1 MRFRRQPD
9 EAARRDACDTAA
21 GLTTTTKELVIMANT
36 QATILQAN
44 EVQALAERLRARGE
58 SRLLASDDNK
68 HLSAD
73 LRLAAKVIAALTAD
87 RPDGFVVTIDGEMG
101 RVWR

>member
-1 MRFRRQPD
+1 
-9 EAARRDACDTAA
+9 
-21 GLTTTTKELVIMANT
+21 MAKT
-36 QATILQAN
+36 QATILRAN

-73 LRLAAKVIAALTAD
+73 LPLAAKVIVALAAEL
-87 RPDGFVVTIDGEMG
+87 PYGFVVTIEDGEIG
-101 RVWR
+101 RRWR

>member
-1 MRFRRQPD
+1 
-9 EAARRDACDTAA
+9 
-21 GLTTTTKELVIMANT
+21 MAKT
-36 QATILQAN
+36 QATILRAN

-73 LRLAAKVIAALTAD
+73 LRLAAKVIVALAAEL
-87 RPDGFVVTIDGEMG
+87 PGNFVVTIDDGHVG
-101 RVWR
+101 RGWR

>member
-1 MRFRRQPD
+1 MKRPATTLATPQRALPQRR
-9 EAARRDACDTAA
+9 RV
-21 GLTTTTKELVIMANT
+21 LVIMAKT

-73 LRLAAKVIAALTAD
+73 LRLAAKVIAALTANL
-87 RPDGFVVTIDGEMG
+87 PGGFVVTIDGEMG
-101 RVWR
+101 RGWR

>member
-1 MRFRRQPD
+1 MKRPATTLATPQRALPQRR
-9 EAARRDACDTAA
+9 
-21 GLTTTTKELVIMANT
+21 KVLVIMAKT
-36 QATILQAN
+36 QPTILQAN

-73 LRLAAKVIAALTAD
+73 LRLAAKVIAALTANL
-87 RPDGFVVTIDGEMG
+87 PGGFVVTIDDG
-101 RVWR
+101 RWAGGGGDRDG

>member
-1 MRFRRQPD
+1 M
-9 EAARRDACDTAA
+9 AK
-21 GLTTTTKELVIMANT
+21 TK
-36 QATILQAN
+36 ATILRAN

-73 LRLAAKVIAALTAD
+73 LRLAAKVIAALAAEL
-87 RPDGFVVTIDGEMG
+87 PGSFVVTIDDGEMG
-101 RVWR
+101 RRWR